1 MANAQSIV
9 FLYKAA
15 AVPDLILER
24 MREGTP
30 DGFELTL
37 CEQSTPAAQRRAAVS
52 GADYLVVYSTTFD
65 DLDVA
70 KKVRLLQLLS
80 AGYDRID
87 IKALGQAGIPVA
99 DNGGAN
105 APTVA
110 EHALLLML
118 AVYRKL
124 PMHHGALQ
132 RGEWIG
138 LREGLGL
145 RELRGKQVGIVGF
158 GRIGRDVARMVNGFL
173 ATPVYADA
181 MAAPAQ
187 VERDLGAKRLPL
199 DELLATSDVITLHT
213 PLNASTRGLI
223 DAQAIS
229 RMKRS
234 TILVN
239 TSRGPVVN
247 EADLVAALQQGRIAG
262 AGLDVFEVEPI
273 AADHPLLGMNNVV
286 VTPHTAGTTI
296 DTWTRRLEFG
306 FGNIQR
312 VANGDTPL
320 SVVNGYD
327 ARALVRPLTPALS
340 PEIGGEGVLF
350 PSSPRLRGEDRGE
363 GAEQRTMSW
372 TVARPLAEGQRV
384 VLAPAGHRTAPRR

>member
-9 FLYKAA
+9 FLYKDVS
-15 AVPDLILER
+15 VPDLILER

-37 CEQSTPAAQRRAAVS
+37 CEQGIPAEQRRAAVA
-52 GADYLVVYSTTFD
+52 GADYLVVYSVSFE

-80 AGYDRID
+80 AGYDKID
-87 IKALGQAGIPVA
+87 VQGLAQAGIPVA

-124 PMHHGALQ
+124 PMHHDALQ

-138 LREGLGL
+138 LREGLSL

-158 GRIGRDVARMVNGFL
+158 GRIGRDIARMVNGFL

-187 VERDLGAKRLPL
+187 VERELGVQRLEL
-199 DELLATSDVITLHT
+199 DELLATSDVVTLHT
-213 PLNASTRGLI
+213 PLNESTRGLI
-223 DAQAIS
+223 DAAALS

-234 TILVN
+234 AILVN

-247 EADLVAALQQGRIAG
+247 EADLVAALARGQIAG
-262 AGLDVFEVEPI
+262 AGLDVFEHEPI
-273 AADHPLLGMNNVV
+273 AADHPLLGLNNVV
-286 VTPHTAGTTI
+286 LTPHLAGTTI

-312 VANGDTPL
+312 VASGDAPL
-320 SVVNGYD
+320 SVVNG
-327 ARALVRPLTPALS
+327 
-340 PEIGGEGVLF
+340 
-350 PSSPRLRGEDRGE
+350 
-363 GAEQRTMSW
+363 
-372 TVARPLAEGQRV
+372 
-384 VLAPAGHRTAPRR
+384 

>member
-37 CEQSTPAAQRRAAVS
+37 CEQAMPAEQRRAAVA
-52 GADYLVVYSTTFD
+52 GADYLVVYSVSFE

-80 AGYDRID
+80 AGYDKID
-87 IKALGQAGIPVA
+87 VQGLAKAGIPVA

-118 AVYRKL
+118 AVLRKL
-124 PMHHGALQ
+124 PMHHDALQ

-187 VERDLGAKRLPL
+187 VERELGVKRLEL
-199 DELLATSDVITLHT
+199 DKLLASSDVVTLHT
-213 PLNASTRGLI
+213 PLNESTRALI
-223 DAQAIS
+223 DAKALS

-234 TILVN
+234 AILIN

-247 EADLVAALQQGRIAG
+247 EADLIAALAQGQIAG
-262 AGLDVFEVEPI
+262 AGLDVFEHEPI
-273 AADHPLLGMNNVV
+273 AADHPLLGLNNVV
-286 VTPHTAGTTI
+286 LTPHLAGTTI

-312 VANGDTPL
+312 VANGDAPQ
-320 SVVNGYD
+320 SVVNG
-327 ARALVRPLTPALS
+327 
-340 PEIGGEGVLF
+340 
-350 PSSPRLRGEDRGE
+350 
-363 GAEQRTMSW
+363 
-372 TVARPLAEGQRV
+372 
-384 VLAPAGHRTAPRR
+384 

>member
-9 FLYKAA
+9 FLYKDVS
-15 AVPDLILER
+15 VPDLILER

-37 CEQSTPAAQRRAAVS
+37 CEQAMPAEQRRAAVA
-52 GADYLVVYSTTFD
+52 GADYLVVYSVSFE

-80 AGYDRID
+80 AGYDKID
-87 IKALGQAGIPVA
+87 VQGLAKAGIPVA

-124 PMHHGALQ
+124 PMHHDALQ

-138 LREGLGL
+138 LREGLSL

-187 VERDLGAKRLPL
+187 VERELGVKRLEL
-199 DELLATSDVITLHT
+199 DELLATSDVVTLHT
-213 PLNASTRGLI
+213 PLNESTRGLI
-223 DAQAIS
+223 DAAALS

-234 TILVN
+234 AILIN

-247 EADLVAALQQGRIAG
+247 EADLVAALARGQIAG
-262 AGLDVFEVEPI
+262 AGLDVFEHEPI
-273 AADHPLLGMNNVV
+273 AADHPLLGLNNVV
-286 VTPHTAGTTI
+286 LTPHQAGTTI

-312 VANGDTPL
+312 VANGNTPL
-320 SVVNGYD
+320 SVVNG
-327 ARALVRPLTPALS
+327 
-340 PEIGGEGVLF
+340 
-350 PSSPRLRGEDRGE
+350 
-363 GAEQRTMSW
+363 
-372 TVARPLAEGQRV
+372 
-384 VLAPAGHRTAPRR
+384 